1 MIKENFENFIRSDF
15 GLEIWSK
22 EKLIFRSKKEGI
34 KGLSEFITEFSRS
47 ENEGKEENKVLFA
60 KKNKKS
66 AKDLIIF
73 DKKVGN
79 AIALLS
85 VYIGAKEVF
94 GVVGSKSAKKTFKKY
109 KIKFH
114 FLKTILRILN
124 KKGTDICP
132 LEKLSFLKTPK
143 EFYDLVKGIKFINIR
158 DPKSL
163 EFTAAIDIHRES
175 LPTMVQ
181 EPPIGFKDGLLKK
194 KKGILKK
201 NKTTY
206 HLIGLKYGNQ
216 MIGMADF
223 SYFWEENLGFIG
235 YIVIKPEFQGQGLG
249 SILFQKILSM
259 VSDDAKK
266 INKKVK
272 GIVLELEKEENVR
285 GIKFFQKQGAF
296 IIKGIDY
303 WQPPFYNLPALPLY
317 LMALPLDRKYW
328 NPLTRKKIIEI
339 IKVIYE
345 KNYILESDVPRPVAM
360 GFLRKIISST
370 KPKELKTKGLEL

>member
-1 MIKENFENFIRSDF
+1 MDKKFEKFIKSDF
-15 GLEIWSK
+15 GLEIYSK

-34 KGLSEFITEFSRS
+34 IGLLGFI
-47 ENEGKEENKVLFA
+47 
-60 KKNKKS
+60 KKKKKS
-66 AKDLIIF
+66 VKDLTIF

-79 AIALLS
+79 AVALLS
-85 VYIGAKEVF
+85 VYIKAKEVF
-94 GVVGSKSAKKTFKKY
+94 GVVGSKAAGKTFKKF

-114 FLKTILRILN
+114 FKKTIARILN
-124 KKGTDICP
+124 EKGTDICP
-132 LEKLSFLKTPK
+132 LEKLSLLKTPK

-175 LPTMVQ
+175 LSTMVQ

-249 SILFQKILSM
+249 SILFQKILSV